1 MRILLRNCQYTR
13 VKEKINDEKGWKS
26 KVSERWTL
34 GTMKESYIL
43 VKAT

>member
-1 MRILLRNCQYTR
+1 MRNCQDTR
-13 VKEKINDEKGWKS
+13 VKEKISDEKGWKS
-26 KVSERWTL
+26 KVLQRWTL